1 MKSKKSMRKKSSY
14 QQKMKKY
21 QTFDDLILTWI
32 KQSDRRDSTLSDFN
46 EVFDIENFI
55 HSFDAEVDV

>member
-1 MKSKKSMRKKSSY
+1 MKKKSFY

-32 KQSDRRDSTLSDFN
+32 KQSDRRNSTLSNLN
-46 EVFDIENFI
+46 EAFDIQSFI
-55 HSFDAEVDV
+55 HSSDAEVDV

>member
-1 MKSKKSMRKKSSY
+1 MRKESSY

-32 KQSDRRDSTLSDFN
+32 KQSDRRDSTLSNLN
-46 EVFDIENFI
+46 EALDTQNFI
-55 HSFDAEVDV
+55 HSSDAEVDV